1 MHSQEFKR
9 KFQVR
14 VVSPNVNY
22 WVVRAGE
29 DAAYLS
35 HFHRNNLV
43 AIGHLD
49 KMEYLSTDLELGLP
63 LVTLLS
69 KYKERLIKEKSS
81 KASATNKSGQVYR
94 FVTEMKVG
102 DVIISLDESNILTG
116 VITSDAYKDSSQKVI
131 RGIDDSIVGEP
142 LTYSLRRNVSWGN
155 RVSREAAPAAV
166 RSSLRANQAVFC
178 VSDHWQTLNHWL
190 SVVFTKD
197 DAVYFSSKIMQREQ
211 ISNFDVSQFSHIL
224 NLFEAVS
231 SELLNY
237 NFYEVEDLDKF
248 VVDVYNN
255 CLKNRNFHLKTQQS
269 FMSPGDYWGSLSGDK
284 IKNIL
289 FVMAFCSLFNCE
301 AVFADGMDMEIAE
314 AHKESMDAIVNHIKQ
329 SQGFEYV
336 KEGLKVNLPKPHEL
350 SLPRKE
356 PDNTDNNVLDFPS
369 DEPSDTGEI

>member
-155 RVSREAAPAAV
+155 RVSR
-166 RSSLRANQAVFC
+166 RQ
-178 VSDHWQTLNHWL
+178 
-190 SVVFTKD
+190 
-197 DAVYFSSKIMQREQ
+197 
-211 ISNFDVSQFSHIL
+211 
-224 NLFEAVS
+224 
-231 SELLNY
+231 LL
-237 NFYEVEDLDKF
+237 L
-248 VVDVYNN
+248 
-255 CLKNRNFHLKTQQS
+255 
-269 FMSPGDYWGSLSGDK
+269 LSGLAFAQTK
-284 IKNIL
+284 L
-289 FVMAFCSLFNCE
+289 FFVCLTIGKHLTIGFLLYLQRMTQFISHPKSCS
-301 AVFADGMDMEIAE
+301 VS
-314 AHKESMDAIVNHIKQ
+314 K
-329 SQGFEYV
+329 
-336 KEGLKVNLPKPHEL
+336 
-350 SLPRKE
+350 
-356 PDNTDNNVLDFPS
+356 
-369 DEPSDTGEI
+369 